1 MCGRYAAAKDPAA
14 LVEEFEV
21 DAPPAEDLKP
31 DYNVA
36 PTKKVYL
43 VVDRTMD
50 ERRER
55 ALVTG
60 RWGLVPSWAK
70 DEKIGSRMINARAET
85 LAEKPS
91 FKGLFARRRLLVPM
105 DGFYE
110 WRAPSAPGAA
120 KTPMFVHRSDGGL
133 LAAAGLWSTW
143 RDPAEDDRWLHSC
156 TVITVTANVTMRP
169 VHDRMP
175 AFLAERDWAEWLDPG
190 NHETD
195 SLAHLLVPAP
205 DDLLVMRAVR
215 TLVNSVRNKGAELI
229 EPAD

>member
-1 MCGRYAAAKDPAA
+1 MCGRFVSTQSPAQLGEFFGAVPAA
-14 LVEEFEV
+14 PEL
-21 DAPPAEDLKP
+21 APSH
-31 DYNVA
+31 NVA
-36 PTKKVYL
+36 PTNDVYG
-43 VVDRTMD
+43 VVALPDGH
-50 ERRER
+50 RE
-55 ALVTG
+55 VQTFH
-60 RWGLVPSWAK
+60 WGLVPSWAK

-110 WRAPSAPGAA
+110 WRAPTAPGAA

-175 AFLAERDWAEWLDPG
+175 AFLAERDWAEWLDPA

-205 DDLLVMRAVR
+205 DDLLVMHAVR

>member
-1 MCGRYAAAKDPAA
+1 MCGRFVSTQSPAQLGEFFGAVPAA
-14 LVEEFEV
+14 PEL
-21 DAPPAEDLKP
+21 APSH
-31 DYNVA
+31 NVA
-36 PTKKVYL
+36 PTNDVYG
-43 VVDRTMD
+43 VVALPDGH
-50 ERRER
+50 RE
-55 ALVTG
+55 VQTFH
-60 RWGLVPSWAK
+60 WGLVPSWAK

-110 WRAPSAPGAA
+110 WRAPTAPGAA

-205 DDLLVMRAVR
+205 DDLLVMHAVR